1 MERVAERFLK
11 YVAVDTKSD
20 PTSGKTPSSEGQ
32 LRLAEILLSELKDL
46 GLQDAALDRNGYVTA
61 TLPGTVSGGP
71 VIGLIA
77 HMDTSPDF
85 SGLNVKPRLVEN
97 YDGQSIELS
106 PGITLSPDVFP
117 ELTDYTGQDLI
128 VTDGTTLLGAD
139 DKAGIAEIMTA
150 VEYLLAH
157 PELPRGPVRI
167 CFTPDE
173 EIGQG
178 ADHFDV
184 GAFGAD
190 FAYTL
195 DGGQVGELEFENFN
209 AASATIHIQGVN
221 IHPGT
226 AKNKMKNA
234 ILIGQEIMEM
244 LPPAETPAHTTGYEG
259 FFHVTE
265 FTGVV
270 EKATLHLI
278 IRDHDMQIFELRKA
292 TLERVTKYLNEKH
305 GPGTLRLEM
314 KDSYYNMREKVLPA
328 YHIVETA
335 RQVME
340 SLGITPIIKPIRGG
354 TDGSR
359 LSFMGLPTPNIFTG
373 GHNFHGKYEYIPV
386 PSMVKAVE
394 TIVGILG
401 RYAMK

>member
-1 MERVAERFLK
+1 
-11 YVAVDTKSD
+11 
-20 PTSGKTPSSEGQ
+20 
-32 LRLAEILLSELKDL
+32 
-46 GLQDAALDRNGYVTA
+46 
-61 TLPGTVSGGP
+61 
-71 VIGLIA
+71 
-77 HMDTSPDF
+77 MDTSPAF
-85 SGLNVKPRLVEN
+85 SGLNVKPRIVEN
-97 YDGQSIELS
+97 YDGKAIELS
-106 PGITLSPDVFP
+106 PGIVMKPEVFP
-117 ELTDYTGQDLI
+117 ELLDYAGQDLI

-157 PELPRGPVRI
+157 PEIPRCTARI

-173 EIGQG
+173 EIGEG

-184 GAFGAD
+184 AAFGAD

-195 DGGQVGELEFENFN
+195 DGGQIGELEYENFN
-209 AASATIHIQGVN
+209 AASATIHIQGIN

-244 LPPAETPAHTTGYEG
+244 LPPAETPAHTSGYEG

-265 FTGVV
+265 FSGVV
-270 EKATLHLI
+270 EKATLRMI
-278 IRDHDMQIFELRKA
+278 IRDHDMQMFELRKA
-292 TLERVTKYLNEKH
+292 TIERLSKYLNDKY
-305 GPGTLRLEM
+305 GAGTLTLEM
-314 KDSYYNMREKVLPA
+314 KDSYYNMRDKVLPV
-328 YHIVETA
+328 YHVIETA
-335 RQVME
+335 QAVME
-340 SLGITPIIKPIRGG
+340 SLGIKPIIKPIRGG

-386 PSMVKAVE
+386 QSMVKAVQ
-394 TIVGILG
+394 TIIGILG
-401 RYAMK
+401 RYTIK

>member
-11 YVAVDTKSD
+11 YVAVDTRSD
-20 PTSGKTPSSEGQ
+20 ENSKKTPSSPGQ
-32 LRLAEILLSELKDL
+32 LKLAEMLVKELQGMGLKD
-46 GLQDAALDRNGYVTA
+46 AAMDMKGYVTA
-61 TLPGTVSGGP
+61 TLPGTVSHGP

-85 SGLNVKPRLVEN
+85 SGFNVKPRIVED
-97 YDGQSIELS
+97 YDGSAISLN
-106 PGITLSPDVFP
+106 PDILMTPEAFP
-117 ELTDYTGQDLI
+117 ELQGYVGQDLI

-139 DKAGIAEIMTA
+139 DKAGIAEIITA

-157 PELPRGPVRI
+157 PEIPRCTARI

-173 EIGQG
+173 EIGEG

-184 GAFGAD
+184 AAFGAD

-195 DGGQVGELEFENFN
+195 DGGQIGELEFENFN
-209 AASATIHIQGVN
+209 AASVTIGIQGIN

-234 ILIGQEIMEM
+234 ILIGDEILGM
-244 LPPAETPAHTTGYEG
+244 LPCAETPAHTTGYEG

-265 FTGVV
+265 FSGVV
-270 EKATLHLI
+270 EKATLRMI
-278 IRDHDMQIFELRKA
+278 IRDHDLPTFELRKA
-292 TLERVTKYLNEKH
+292 TVARLIAYLNEKH
-305 GPGTLRLEM
+305 GQGTLTLEIR
-314 KDSYYNMREKVLPA
+314 DSYFNMREKVLPVF
-328 YHIVETA
+328 HIVETA
-335 RQVME
+335 KDVME

-354 TDGSR
+354 TDGAR

-373 GHNFHGKYEYIPV
+373 GHNYHGKFEYIPIQ
-386 PSMVKAVE
+386 SMNKAVE

-401 RYAMK
+401 RYAEK